1 MEEVRLLLEFVQ
13 ISFEGGSRTDGMDIR
28 IVANVRDSLLEV
40 RRNIEEKAR
49 VEAYK
54 GSLEHAVIAA
64 PEGRLASPP
73 ALPQQPAAD
82 FAVRAARRT
91 PPERCVQAI
100 LLANRDIVA

>member
-64 PEGRLASPP
+64 AEIAGLKRLSTEPKKT
-73 ALPQQPAAD
+73 PAA
-82 FAVRAARRT
+82 V
-91 PPERCVQAI
+91 
-100 LLANRDIVA
+100 